1 MAEISP
7 APKRGIQRK
16 ALIIVLPLIVIPML
30 AIGIISFH
38 RLSKEAAERSQS
50 FLKDRQNEILTISE
64 NQSVANYFHNIAY
77 GLSEEATMYKEE
89 LERYFKRFSDRY
101 NSGAPI
107 YAGIRYIDET
117 GKEIA
122 KVLGGEIGGG
132 KYQNV
137 ADEAFFQTAVASSPG
152 HFYVSPIGPKM
163 VNAIPVFW
171 DEDGNGELSKN
182 ELRGVIATDT
192 IYPIK
197 KYRQDRQDMALL
209 TLGIT
214 ILAIIMTVIA
224 VTLQL
229 RRVTR
234 PIIELVGATKSIAS
248 GDLST
253 EIAVTTEDEVGLLA
267 SSFNQMARDLRLT
280 IDEKD
285 GYARDLKKLNV
296 ELEDKVKERTRE
308 LEVAN
313 EELQKANVRIR
324 EADRLKSEFLANMS
338 HELRTPMNAIIGFTR
353 LVHRKTGDLL
363 PLKQR
368 ENLEKVEMSANQ
380 LLNLINDILDLSK
393 IEAGKMTVSVMP
405 VHLGSLV
412 DACFATVEPMVKKET
427 VRLVKEIPPGL
438 PELTT
443 DQDKLKQVM
452 INLLSNALKFTEK
465 GEVRLS
471 VARENSRVKIA
482 VSDTGIGMPSD
493 ALEYIFDEF
502 RQVDGSSTRKHGGT
516 GLGLSITKKLVN
528 LLGGTIDVSSV
539 VNEGSTFTIML
550 PLEAKKQVVIKK
562 PEVTEEEGL
571 TPGEMRARKVVL
583 SIDDDPNVHILLREN
598 LNEEGYYVVGALSGE
613 EGVKKA
619 KEVKPYAITLDIMM
633 PHKDGWEVL
642 NELKA
647 DPTTRHIPIIVLS
660 IVDNRELGFSLGA
673 FDYLVKPF
681 DKATI
686 LAALERAPG
695 VKPNRVLVV
704 DDEPS
709 AVDLIT
715 QLLEDDGYHIKGVHS
730 GEEALRSLNE
740 EVPDVILLDLLMPE
754 MDGFE
759 VIQRIREKP
768 TWKDVPIVVVTA
780 KDLTDRDWEFLRQRV
795 DKIIRKSGLEREKLV
810 REVRQ
815 LLRKHGNSGKEDAN
829 R

>member
-1 MAEISP
+1 MADTGP

-16 ALIIVLPLIVIPML
+16 ALSIVLPLIVVPML
-30 AIGIISFH
+30 AIGIISFY
-38 RLSKEAAERSQS
+38 RLSNEAGERSRQ
-50 FLKDRQNEILTISE
+50 FLQDRRNEILTISE

-101 NSGAPI
+101 NSFDRI
-107 YAGIRYIDET
+107 YAGIRYIDEK
-117 GKEIA
+117 GEEIA
-122 KVLGGEIGGG
+122 KVMGGEIGGE
-132 KYQNV
+132 YQNV
-137 ADEAFFQTAVASSPG
+137 ADEPFFQTAVASSPDEV
-152 HFYVSPIGPKM
+152 YVSPIGRKM
-163 VNAIPVFW
+163 VYAMPKFW

-182 ELRGVIATDT
+182 ELRGVIVTDI

-197 KYRQDRQDMALL
+197 KYRQDRQIMGLA

-214 ILAIIMTVIA
+214 ILAIVITVIA
-224 VTLQL
+224 VTLHL

-234 PIIELVGATKSIAS
+234 PIIELVGATKSIAA

-253 EIAVTTEDEVGLLA
+253 EIAVKIEDEVGLLA
-267 SSFNQMARDLRLT
+267 SSFNQMAQDLRRT

-285 GYARDLKKLNV
+285 GYANDLKKLNI

-313 EELQKANVRIR
+313 EELQKANIKIR

-353 LVHRKTGDLL
+353 LVNRKAGDLL
-363 PLKQR
+363 PAKQR

-405 VHLGSLV
+405 VHLAPLV
-412 DACFATVEPMVKKET
+412 DTCFATVEPMVKKET
-427 VRLVKEIPPGL
+427 VRLVKEVPVDL

-443 DQDKLKQVM
+443 DQDKLKQIM
-452 INLLSNALKFTEK
+452 INLLSNALKFTEQ
-465 GEVRLS
+465 GEVKLTA
-471 VARENSRVKIA
+471 VREDSKVKIT
-482 VSDTGIGMPSD
+482 VSDTGIGMPAE
-493 ALEYIFDEF
+493 ALKYIFDEF

-516 GLGLSITKKLVN
+516 GLGLSITKKLVD
-528 LLGGTIDVSSV
+528 LLGGTVDVSSIE
-539 VNEGSTFTIML
+539 NEGSTFAIVL
-550 PLEAKKQVVIKK
+550 PLESKKQPIIER
-562 PEVTEEEGL
+562 PEVTEEERPSPSAMEGK
-571 TPGEMRARKVVL
+571 KVVL
-583 SIDDDPNVHILLREN
+583 SIDDDPNVQILLREN
-598 LNEEGYYVVGALSGE
+598 LDEEGYYVVGALGGE
-613 EGVKKA
+613 EGLKKA
-619 KEVKPYAITLDIMM
+619 REFQPFAIILDILMSE
-633 PHKDGWEVL
+633 KDGWDVL

-647 DPTTRHIPIIVLS
+647 DPATRHIPTIVLS

-681 DKATI
+681 DKASV

-695 VKPNRVLVV
+695 SRPNRVLVV

-715 QLLEDDGYHIKGVHS
+715 QLLEDEGYQIRGVNS
-730 GEEALRSLNE
+730 GEEALNAME
-740 EVPDVILLDLLMPE
+740 EQLPDVILLDLLMPE

-759 VIQRIREKP
+759 VTQRIKQNP
-768 TWKDVPIVVVTA
+768 DWKNIPIVVVTA
-780 KDLTDRDWEFLRQRV
+780 KDLTEADFEFLRERV
-795 DKIIRKSGLEREKLV
+795 DKIIRKSGLDRETLV
-810 REVRQ
+810 GEVRK
-815 LLRKHGNSGKEDAN
+815 LLKEHTESGKEVQPS
-829 R
+829 

>member
-1 MAEISP
+1 MADTRP

-16 ALIIVLPLIVIPML
+16 ALIIVLPLIVVPML
-30 AIGIISFH
+30 AIGLVSFY
-38 RLSKEAAERSQS
+38 RLNKKDVEERKS
-50 FLKDRQNEILTISE
+50 FRKDRQNEILTISE

-101 NSGAPI
+101 NSIAPT
-107 YAGIRYIDET
+107 YDAIRYIDEN

-122 KVLGGEIGGG
+122 KVIGGKIGGE
-132 KYQNV
+132 YQNV
-137 ADEAFFQTAVASSPG
+137 ADEAFFQTAVALSPDQ
-152 HFYVSPIGPKM
+152 VNDPQIGPEM
-163 VNAIPVFW
+163 VYAMPIFW
-171 DEDGNGELSKN
+171 DEDGNGEYSKN
-182 ELRGVIATDT
+182 ELRGVIVTDI
-192 IYPIK
+192 IYPVEK
-197 KYRQDRQDMALL
+197 RQEERQIMALV

-214 ILAIIMTVIA
+214 ILAIIITMIA
-224 VTLQL
+224 VTFQL

-267 SSFNQMARDLRLT
+267 SSFNQMARDLRRT
-280 IDEKD
+280 NDEKD
-285 GYARDLKKLNV
+285 GYARDLKNLNV
-296 ELEDKVKERTRE
+296 ELEDKVKERTQE

-313 EELQKANVRIR
+313 EELQKANIKIR

-353 LVHRKTGDLL
+353 LVHRKTSDLL
-363 PLKQR
+363 PAKQR

-393 IEAGKMTVSVMP
+393 IEAGKMTVSIMP
-405 VHLGSLV
+405 VHLAPLV

-427 VRLVKEIPPGL
+427 VRLVKDVPPEF

-443 DQDKLKQVM
+443 DQDKLKQII
-452 INLLSNALKFTEK
+452 INLLSNALKFTEQ
-465 GEVRLS
+465 GEVKLS
-471 VARENSRVKIA
+471 VAPEDSKVKIT
-482 VSDTGIGMPSD
+482 VSDTGIGMPPE
-493 ALEYIFDEF
+493 ALKYIFDEF

-516 GLGLSITKKLVN
+516 GLGLSITKKLVD
-528 LLGGTIDVSSV
+528 LLGGTLDVSSV
-539 VNEGSTFTIML
+539 VNEGSTFTILL
-550 PLEAKKQVVIKK
+550 PLEAKKQVVIVK
-562 PEVTEEEGL
+562 PEVTEEESPSPSTIEGK
-571 TPGEMRARKVVL
+571 KVVL

-598 LNEEGYYVVGALSGE
+598 LDEEGYYVMGALGGE
-613 EGVKKA
+613 AGIKKA
-619 KEVKPYAITLDIMM
+619 REFQPFAIILDILMSE
-633 PHKDGWEVL
+633 KDGWDVL

-647 DPTTRHIPIIVLS
+647 DPGTRHIPIIVLS

-695 VKPNRVLVV
+695 AKPNRVLIV

-715 QLLEDDGYHIKGVHS
+715 QLLEEDGYRIRGVHS
-730 GEEALRSLNE
+730 GDEALRSLE
-740 EVPDVILLDLLMPE
+740 KELPDVILLDLLMPG

-759 VIQRIREKP
+759 VIQRIKEKP
-768 TWKDVPIVVVTA
+768 EWRDIPIVVITA
-780 KDLTDRDWEFLRQRV
+780 KDLTEADFKFLRQRV
-795 DKIIRKSGLEREKLV
+795 DKIIRKSGLDRQKLV
-810 REVRQ
+810 GEVQQ
-815 LLRKHGNSGKEDAN
+815 LLREHAGSGKEGDD